1 MNGSHRQGHGFEHR
15 RGHRQKAGH
24 EENSLPNFP
33 EDSQNLSEEDQGSP
47 GRKAGSGQIKN
58 R

>member
-15 RGHRQKAGH
+15 RGHRQKDGH
-24 EENSLPNFP
+24 EENLLLTL
-33 EDSQNLSEEDQGSP
+33 QEENKDRSKEGQGNP
-47 GRKAGSGQIKN
+47 GSKGGSSRTKN

>member
-15 RGHRQKAGH
+15 RGHRQKDGH
-24 EENSLPNFP
+24 EENLLPSRQ
-33 EDSQNLSEEDQGSP
+33 EDSQNLSKEDPGKPGSKGRP
-47 GRKAGSGQIKN
+47 GRTKS